1 MMIEPQVIQ
10 LRNGQTCTLRSPKK
24 DDAEALVE
32 YLKVTAGETDFLLRS
47 PEEITTTIEEE
58 EIFIKGIN
66 NATDSLKVVAEIDG
80 EIVGRCCYSAVGDRM
95 RNKHRMQL
103 SIAVYKRFWGCGV
116 GTALMRKI
124 MEKAKEFGFERA
136 ELEVVSRNWRAITLY
151 KKLGF
156 EQIGCIPRA
165 MKYEDGSYDSLIVM
179 VKEL

>member
-32 YLKVTAGETDFLLRS
+32 YLKVTAGETDYLLRS

-179 VKEL
+179 VREL

>member
-1 MMIEPQVIQ
+1 MMIEPQGIQ

-32 YLKVTAGETDFLLRS
+32 YLKVTAGETDYLLRS

-179 VKEL
+179 VMEL

>member
-32 YLKVTAGETDFLLRS
+32 YLKVTAGETDYLLRS

-103 SIAVYKRFWGCGV
+103 SLAVYKLFWGCGV